1 MKTSVWELMT
11 GKKKNPTQAEEIKEA
26 SKNENDIDKDLDQ
39 STLSFKYIQPV
50 DEKLKLLDKFI
61 PDQEWLKKFSMWF
74 SYMRIY
80 ISVLSKTTEETN
92 IDKLIQ
98 RIENGEPPQISEISG
113 CDDICDLFAYFSKY
127 EIDYTKNDLIWIFP
141 ASIYETRLAPDDS
154 VKSMQI
160 ILEKIIQQV
169 NALNSKENV
178 LYSDL
183 MILYC
188 IITTF
193 FHQH

>member
-1 MKTSVWELMT
+1 
-11 GKKKNPTQAEEIKEA
+11 
-26 SKNENDIDKDLDQ
+26 
-39 STLSFKYIQPV
+39 
-50 DEKLKLLDKFI
+50 
-61 PDQEWLKKFSMWF
+61 
-74 SYMRIY
+74 MRIY

-127 EIDYTKNDLIWIFP
+127 EIDYTKNDLIWIFT
-141 ASIYETRLAPDDS
+141 ACIYETRLAPDDS

-169 NALNSKENV
+169 NALNSKEDV